1 MNLSDL
7 LTQDAILPSLHA
19 QSKKQVLL
27 EVCAVAAR
35 VTLHSDREIF
45 DTLLQRER
53 LGSTGV
59 GHGVAIPHGK
69 LRGLERIVGV
79 FARLAR
85 PVDFDS
91 LDDQPVD
98 LVFVLLAPESAGAD
112 HLKALARIA
121 RILRDPALAQKL
133 RTAQD
138 ASGIY
143 SVLTGLDSA
152 SHAA

>member
-1 MNLSDL
+1 MDLSDL
-7 LTQDAILPSLHA
+7 LKPEAVLASLAA
-19 QSKKQVLL
+19 QSKKQMLQ
-27 EVCAVAAR
+27 EVCVAAAR
-35 VTLHSDREIF
+35 RTGLGEREIF
-45 DTLLQRER
+45 DTILQRER

-69 LRGLERIVGV
+69 LKALNNLVGV

-98 LVFVLLAPESAGAD
+98 LVFLLLAPETAGAD

-121 RILRDPALAQKL
+121 RVLRDPAVAQKL
-133 RTAQD
+133 RAAAD
-138 ASGIY
+138 ASELYAILV
-143 SVLTGLDSA
+143 SPTEA